1 MIRFPDPRSADE
13 YGVVAVGGD
22 LELETLI
29 EAYRHGIFPWPI
41 DDFPLFWFSPEK
53 RAILEFD
60 KLHVSRS
67 LERARKKSALTFTFD
82 KTFHEVITACAR
94 MKRPDQEGTWIRPD
108 VIDAY
113 TEFHRLGYAHSIE
126 AWSGD
131 RLVGGLYGV
140 DVDGA
145 FGGES
150 MFYIVPNASKLLL
163 LDLVDHLRERGL
175 DWMDLQVMTPHMERL
190 GATVISRDEFLDR
203 LTKTRAKRLHLFPRA

>member
-1 MIRFPDPRSADE
+1 MRFPDPRSADE

-22 LELETLI
+22 LGPDTLL

-41 DDFPLFWFSPEK
+41 DDFPLFWFSPAD

-67 LERARKKSALTFTFD
+67 LQRARKNSQLAFTFD
-82 KTFHEVITACAR
+82 RAFHDVITGCAR
-94 MKRPDQEGTWIRPD
+94 MKRPDQDGTWIRDD
-108 VIDAY
+108 VIAGY

-126 AWSGD
+126 AWSGGQ
-131 RLVGGLYGV
+131 LVGGLYGV

-150 MFYIVPNASKLLL
+150 MFHRVPNASKLVLL
-163 LDLVDHLRERGL
+163 HLVDHLRERGL
-175 DWMDLQVMTPHMERL
+175 DWMDLQVMTPHMEQL
-190 GATVISRDEFLDR
+190 GATAISRDAFLER
-203 LTKTRAKRLHLFPRA
+203 LTKTRARRLRLFPRG